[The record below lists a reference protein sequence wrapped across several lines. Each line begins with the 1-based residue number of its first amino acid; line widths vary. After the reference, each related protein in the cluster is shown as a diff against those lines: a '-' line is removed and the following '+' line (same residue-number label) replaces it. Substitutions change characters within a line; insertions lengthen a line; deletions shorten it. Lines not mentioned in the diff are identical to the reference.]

1 MKYYWYFQLL
11 SIATSRFPPFC
22 QVLSGTCDERL
33 CIKHL
38 LQALCNI
45 LTNIMS
51 DPRFPFSATAM
62 SCLARGE
69 TVNGPKVFSFETLPR
84 AAPQLGRKKSV
95 LSFWMQHCLPYPRPK
110 TPLKPLTTGHNHNSY
125 RCGAAFGQIKTKE
138 IFNFRNTQTLKN
150 PSRKP
155 MWGEGGC
162 CL

>member
-1 MKYYWYFQLL
+1 MCLISACNRGSKF
-11 SIATSRFPPFC
+11 
-22 QVLSGTCDERL
+22 GTWNCGP
-33 CIKHL
+33 L

-45 LTNIMS
+45 LTNNMS

-69 TVNGPKVFSFETLPR
+69 TVNGPKVFSFEAVPR

-110 TPLKPLTTGHNHNSY
+110 TPLKPLTTGHKHNSY